1 MEFLRA
7 SWKYLVASAVL
18 IGLGIS
24 LPIFGQ
30 RYFSGSWVGI
40 LSLVIIMIGL
50 IVMSIGGAIVT
61 IRKFPQFKSAIVER
75 YAYRIIGVMIMP
87 LGYVCSLLF
96 NGPIAYEKELAQGI
110 LTASSVLMAL
120 SGVLLTIARFPK
132 TKPGPQDIMYRLF
145 RGTLIFS
152 LLAGFVAMFLVL
164 FWYAKA
170 TSGFL
175 EWAGF
180 SFFVQLGYVLLFLF
194 FPKYYTK

>member
-7 SWKYLVASAVL
+7 FWRYWVASAV
-18 IGLGIS
+18 IFGLGIS
-24 LPIFGQ
+24 LNILGH
-30 RYFSGSWVGI
+30 RYFSGSWVDI

-50 IVMSIGGAIVT
+50 IVPSIGYAIVT
-61 IRKFPQFKSAIVER
+61 IRKFPRFKSITVEH
-75 YAYRIIGVMIMP
+75 YTYSIIGVMMMP
-87 LGYVCSLLF
+87 LGYVFSTLF
-96 NGPIAYEKELAQGI
+96 NGPIAYEKELAQGF

-132 TKPGPQDIMYRLF
+132 TKTGPQDMMSMMF
-145 RGTLIFS
+145 KGTLILS
-152 LLAGFVAMFLVL
+152 LLAGFVTIFLVF

-170 TSGFL
+170 TSNFL

-194 FPKYYTK
+194 FPKYYLR